1 MCGESSVP
9 TSIRLT
15 TNNLTKFDEQ
25 NKKSAFFE
33 GLDFQPP
40 KVNVCFV
47 DSNIPEEYAN
57 DPDLWYAI

>member
-9 TSIRLT
+9 TSNRLT

-25 NKKSAFFE
+25 NKKSAFFD

-40 KVNVCFV
+40 KVNVSYVC
-47 DSNIPEEYAN
+47 NIPEEYAN
-57 DPDLWYAI
+57 DPELWYAI